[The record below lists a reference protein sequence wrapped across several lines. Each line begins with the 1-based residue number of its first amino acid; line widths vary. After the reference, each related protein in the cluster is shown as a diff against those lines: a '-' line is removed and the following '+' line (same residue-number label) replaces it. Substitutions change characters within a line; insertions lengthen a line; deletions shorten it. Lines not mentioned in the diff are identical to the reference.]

1 MEKNNKYMKTI
12 IIAEAGVNHNGKLE
26 NAKKLIKKA
35 AEAGADYVK
44 FQIYKTEN
52 LVTKKARK
60 AKYQKINSKKE
71 ENQFEML
78 KKFELNIK
86 HFKILKKICK
96 AKKIKFLSSSF
107 DIESTKN
114 LLKLGTN
121 IFKIPS
127 GEITNL
133 PYLKFI
139 GGLKKK
145 VILSTGMSSYK
156 EILNAVKILTRKG
169 TKKKNIT
176 ILHCNS
182 EYPTPYK
189 DVNLSAMRNI
199 QKKFGTTVGLSDH
212 SLGTEVPIAAVAL
225 GAKVIE
231 KHFTLNK
238 NSPGPDHKSSV
249 NFIEL
254 KKMIKSIRNIEKSLG
269 DGIKKVSKSER
280 KNIVIIRKSIVA
292 KVNIT
297 KGERF
302 SYKNLT
308 TKRPG
313 NGLSPMKIENIIGKK
328 AKKNFFK
335 DQQIY

>member
-12 IIAEAGVNHNGKLE
+12 IIAEAGVNHNGKFE

-121 IFKIPS
+121 ILKIPS

-156 EILNAVKILTRKG
+156 EILNAIKILTRKG

-212 SLGTEVPIAAVAL
+212 SLGIEVPIAAVAL
-225 GAKVIE
+225 GARVIE

-238 NSPGPDHKSSV
+238 NSPGPDHKSSI
-249 NFIEL
+249 NFMEL

>member
-1 MEKNNKYMKTI
+1 
-12 IIAEAGVNHNGKLE
+12 
-26 NAKKLIKKA
+26 
-35 AEAGADYVK
+35 
-44 FQIYKTEN
+44 
-52 LVTKKARK
+52 
-60 AKYQKINSKKE
+60 
-71 ENQFEML
+71 
-78 KKFELNIK
+78 
-86 HFKILKKICK
+86 
-96 AKKIKFLSSSF
+96 
-107 DIESTKN
+107 
-114 LLKLGTN
+114 
-121 IFKIPS
+121 
-127 GEITNL
+127 
-133 PYLKFI
+133 
-139 GGLKKK
+139 
-145 VILSTGMSSYK
+145 
-156 EILNAVKILTRKG
+156 LTRKG

-212 SLGTEVPIAAVAL
+212 SLGIEVPIAAVAL
-225 GAKVIE
+225 GARVIE

-238 NSPGPDHKSSV
+238 NSPGPDHKSSI
-249 NFIEL
+249 NFMEL

>member
-1 MEKNNKYMKTI
+1 MKTT
-12 IIAEAGVNHNGKLE
+12 IIAEAGVNHNGKLAT
-26 NAKKLIKKA
+26 AKKLIKKA

-44 FQIYKTEN
+44 FQVYITEN
-52 LVTKKARK
+52 LVTKKAKK
-60 AKYQKINSKKE
+60 AKYQKINSKKK

-78 KKFELNIK
+78 KKFELSMK
-86 HFKILKKICK
+86 QFKILKKVCN
-96 AKKIKFLSSSF
+96 AHKIKFLSSSF

-114 LLKLGTN
+114 ILRLGIN

-145 VILSTGMSSYK
+145 IILSTGMSSYE
-156 EILNAVKILTRKG
+156 EIADAIKILTKKG

-189 DVNLSAMRNI
+189 DVNLAAMQNI
-199 QKKFGTTVGLSDH
+199 KKKFGTEIGLSDH
-212 SLGTEVPIAAVAL
+212 SLGIEVSVAAVAL
-225 GAKVIE
+225 GANVIE

-238 NSPGPDHKSSV
+238 NSPGPDHKTSI
-249 NFIEL
+249 NFLEL
-254 KKMIKSIRNIEKSLG
+254 KRMIKSIRNIEKSLG
-269 DGIKKVSKSER
+269 DGVKKVSSSEK
-280 KNIVIIRKSIVA
+280 KNINIVRKSIVA
-292 KVNIT
+292 KTNIA
-297 KGERF
+297 KGEIF
-302 SYKNLT
+302 SYENLT

-313 NGLSPMKIENIIGKK
+313 NGLSPMKIDNIIGKK

-335 DQQIY
+335 DQQII

>member
-156 EILNAVKILTRKG
+156 EILNAIKILTRKG

-225 GAKVIE
+225 GARVIE

-238 NSPGPDHKSSV
+238 NSPGPDHKSSI

-269 DGIKKVSKSER
+269 DGIKKASKSER
-280 KNIVIIRKSIVA
+280 KNIIIIRKSIVA

>member
-78 KKFELNIK
+78 KKFELNVK

>member
-1 MEKNNKYMKTI
+1 MKTI

-156 EILNAVKILTRKG
+156 EILNAIKILTRKG

-225 GAKVIE
+225 GARVIE

-238 NSPGPDHKSSV
+238 NSPGPDHKSSI

-269 DGIKKVSKSER
+269 DGIKKASKSER
-280 KNIVIIRKSIVA
+280 KNIIIIRKSIVA